1 MVGQSSP
8 VRLRR
13 SDPSSAGITRRK
25 RGKRFV
31 YTGADGRPLTDEA
44 VLARIEALVIPP
56 AWSDVWISP
65 YEFGHIQAVG
75 TDAAGRKQYR
85 YHDEWRKQRDLA
97 KFDRILDF
105 AEMLPTLREQV
116 KVDLERADMSE
127 RRVLACAARMLDIGF
142 FRVGGEEYAEQNQS
156 YGLATIL
163 REHASVDADGT
174 VTFDYIAK
182 SGKHRVQA
190 LADPE
195 VCEVVATLLA
205 REDHNPELLAYRDE
219 SGEWI
224 DVTSRHINGYLL
236 AASGGAAI
244 SAKDFRTWSAT
255 VLCAVALGV
264 SEPAATSPSAVK
276 RAVTRAVRETADYL
290 GNTPTVCRA
299 SYIHPRVID
308 LYLGGVTIAEDL
320 ERLGDHSGYGD
331 LAVHGDMEAAVLAL
345 LRDPRAARTAARNRR
360 LAQGAA
366 QRSTRRTAKSAPP
379 VDRAA

>member
-1 MVGQSSP
+1 M
-8 VRLRR
+8 RLRR
-13 SDPSSAGITRRK
+13 SDPAGAGITRVK
-25 RGKRFV
+25 QGKGFRYV
-31 YTGADGRPLTDEA
+31 DADGANVTDPA

-56 AWSDVWISP
+56 AWVDVWIST

-85 YHDEWRKQRDLA
+85 YHDEWRKKRDLE

-105 AEMLPTLREQV
+105 ADMLPELRKRVQA
-116 KVDLERADMSE
+116 DLNLPDMSE

-142 FRVGGEEYAEQNQS
+142 FRVGGEEYTEHNQT

-163 REHASVDADGT
+163 RQHTTVDTDGT
-174 VTFDYIAK
+174 VTFDYTAK
-182 SGKHRVQA
+182 SGKRRIQA

-205 REDHNPELLAYRDE
+205 RKDKNPQLLAYLNDH
-219 SGEWI
+219 GEWA
-224 DVTSRHINGYLL
+224 DVTSRHINAYLVEQ
-236 AASGGAAI
+236 SGGHSV

-264 SEPAATSPSAVK
+264 SEPAATSPSAIK
-276 RAVTRAVRETADYL
+276 RAITRAVRETADYL

-308 LYLGGVTIAEDL
+308 LYVGGVTIAEDL
-320 ERLGDHSGYGD
+320 ERIGEHHDYGH
-331 LAVHGDMEAAVLAL
+331 LAVHGEVEAAVSAL
-345 LRDPRAARTAARNRR
+345 LRSPQAARAATRRRR
-360 LAQGAA
+360 LAEAAAKRSAARRRPATAAGAGN
-366 QRSTRRTAKSAPP
+366 
-379 VDRAA
+379 RAA